1 MTMVDAERVQIFSDG
16 KPITGTIK
24 FDENGTAILTNIKGD
39 GIMQV
44 NDLVQEVKAEIET
57 ENKERAKAILK
68 ERIKEIQE
76 IKKVLRRAEKQL
88 NELLCMDI
96 EDINDTSL

>member
-1 MTMVDAERVQIFSDG
+1 MKM
-16 KPITGTIK
+16 
-24 FDENGTAILTNIKGD
+24 
-39 GIMQV
+39 
-44 NDLVQEVKAEIET
+44 NDLVQEVKAEIEHET
-57 ENKERAKAILK
+57 KEKAKRILK

-88 NELLCMDI
+88 NELLCMGI